1 MTNHDGRY
9 VLSETDKKKIEAH
22 ARAIARKAAYDGAV
36 EAWFDRETG
45 EILYMECVGSDYY
58 ASESDAME
66 FIYSASTNIR

>member
-1 MTNHDGRY
+1 MSNRNNCY

-66 FIYSASTNIR
+66 CICRVCTPAR